1 MAIFSPDEQLV
12 LTGVCTGKPQD
23 ETGALAIYDR
33 AKGEVGGLLGLALFR
48 PHRFP
53 LDAVF
58 ACVSVIRYSPI

>member
-33 AKGEVGGLLGLALFR
+33 AKGEVGGLLG
-48 PHRFP
+48 FP
-53 LDAVF
+53 LSASSLPV
-58 ACVSVIRYSPI
+58 ACRKCSCMVL